1 MTEIETTLTLA
12 AIAAVLTLSAA
23 HVLGQEADH
32 A

>member
-1 MTEIETTLTLA
+1 MTTTTFTLA

>member
-1 MTEIETTLTLA
+1 MTTTTRTLA
-12 AIAAVLTLSAA
+12 ALAAVLTLSAA

>member
-1 MTEIETTLTLA
+1 MNTTTLALA

>member
-1 MTEIETTLTLA
+1 MTMTTLTLA